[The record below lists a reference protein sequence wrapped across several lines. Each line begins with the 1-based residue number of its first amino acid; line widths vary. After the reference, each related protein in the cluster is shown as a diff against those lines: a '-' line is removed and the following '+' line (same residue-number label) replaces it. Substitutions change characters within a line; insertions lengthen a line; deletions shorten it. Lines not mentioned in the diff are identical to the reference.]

1 MGFFGKLFIAGVAGF
16 AVKQIG
22 NNFHERARANKRES
36 IPCEFTEKLTEA
48 QFENLAFNA
57 VKKIKK
63 KKINIEV
70 YGPKIYGT
78 VESQSGLTE
87 WDFTI
92 DFNDY
97 GSVTGTYWLWSE
109 NDDSL
114 IPKHMAEDMQESI
127 EDILYN

>member
-1 MGFFGKLFIAGVAGF
+1 MGFLSKLFMAGVAGF
-16 AVKQIG
+16 ALKQIG
-22 NNFHERARANKRES
+22 NNLQEKAKENKRES
-36 IPCEFTEKLTEA
+36 IPCEFTEKLTEE
-48 QFENLAFNA
+48 QFENLAFN
-57 VKKIKK
+57 VIKRIKK
-63 KKINIEV
+63 KKIDIEV

-97 GSVTGTYWLWSE
+97 GSITGNYWLWSE

-114 IPKHMAEDMQESI
+114 IPKRIAEDMQKCI
-127 EDILYN
+127 ENILYE

>member
-1 MGFFGKLFIAGVAGF
+1 MGFLSKLFIAGVAGF

-22 NNFHERARANKRES
+22 NNLKEKAEETKRES
-36 IPCEFTEKLTEA
+36 IPCEFTEKLTEE
-48 QFENLAFNA
+48 QFENIAFNA
-57 VKKIKK
+57 IKRIKK
-63 KKINIEV
+63 KKIDIEV
-70 YGPKIYGT
+70 YGSKIYGT

-114 IPKHMAEDMQESI
+114 IPKHIAEDMQECI
-127 EDILYN
+127 EDILYD